1 MQKKLHSLTSR
12 EKEFCRY
19 YANSGCIRESATYA
33 GYGQPEKSGL
43 ALLQRKEIN
52 DEIERLFKEK
62 KQNPRQLAS
71 LGYERL
77 AFGNVSDAVKL
88 MFSENPVEENLDKYD
103 LFNVAEI
110 KRPKDNAMEIK
121 FFDRIKALE
130 KLENSES
137 SADSTGS
144 EFYKALLGGLKKT
157 DSDKSGD
164 DNEL

>member
-1 MQKKLHSLTSR
+1 MHSLTSR
-12 EKEFCRY
+12 QKEFCRY
-19 YANSGCIRESATYA
+19 YANSGCIRESAAYA
-33 GYGQPEKSGL
+33 GYSQPEKSGL

-52 DEIERLFKEK
+52 EEIERLFKEK
-62 KQNPRQLAS
+62 KQNLRQLAS

-77 AFGNVSDAVKL
+77 AFGNVSDAIRL
-88 MFSENPVEENLDKYD
+88 MFSENPLEENLDMYD

-137 SADSTGS
+137 TSDGTGS
-144 EFYKALLGGLKKT
+144 EFYKALLGGLKKA
-157 DSDKSGD
+157 DGDKSGD
-164 DNEL
+164 ENEL